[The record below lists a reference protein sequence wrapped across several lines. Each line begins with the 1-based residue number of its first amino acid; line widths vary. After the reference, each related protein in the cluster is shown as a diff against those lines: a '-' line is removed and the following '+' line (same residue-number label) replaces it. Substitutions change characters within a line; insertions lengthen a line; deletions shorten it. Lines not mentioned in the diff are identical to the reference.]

1 MTLSE
6 AMIVIACILILVDF
20 FVPTDVPTHGAY
32 ILFTI
37 AFGRQFET
45 PLLYQILIG
54 LGFWFVLV
62 TLHYIVWRRVVQAI
76 ANSCIAPEKYQSGV
90 DGMLGRTGKI
100 QVYEQSCMVLIDG
113 DLWECTSSSPVE
125 DGEEVC
131 VIRIRDGVLAV
142 QKKQAKE
149 K

>member
-6 AMIVIACILILVDF
+6 ALIVIACILILVDF

-32 ILFTI
+32 ILFTV

-54 LGFWFVLV
+54 LGFWFVVV
-62 TLHYIVWRRVVQAI
+62 TFHYIVWRKFVQAI
-76 ANSCIAPEKYQSGV
+76 ANRYIAPEQHQSGV

-100 QVYEQSCMVLIDG
+100 QIHEQSCMVMIDG
-113 DLWECTSSSPVE
+113 DLWECTSSSPLKH
-125 DGEEVC
+125 GEEVC
-131 VIRIRDGVLAV
+131 VIRIRDGVLVV
-142 QKKQAKE
+142 QK
-149 K
+149 